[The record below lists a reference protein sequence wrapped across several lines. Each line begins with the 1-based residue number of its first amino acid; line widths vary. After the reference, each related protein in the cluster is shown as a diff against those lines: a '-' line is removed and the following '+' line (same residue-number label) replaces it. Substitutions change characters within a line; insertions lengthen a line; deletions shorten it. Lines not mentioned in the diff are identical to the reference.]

1 MRDRLGYESKD
12 DLYQAL
18 GAEQIEGVAL
28 AIDAIERGTGGFVI
42 GHQTGVGKGRML
54 AAIMRYAKKQDLVPI
69 FLTAGDD
76 LFSSMYR
83 DMRDIKAN
91 MNPLVIASNKD
102 RARITDINGNV
113 IRELDLNAIQEAVRS
128 GTLPP
133 RFDAIFTTYYQINS
147 RTTTGKMALLSNLAP
162 RSIVILDESH
172 KGAGDR

>member
-1 MRDRLGYESKD
+1 
-12 DLYQAL
+12 
-18 GAEQIEGVAL
+18 
-28 AIDAIERGTGGFVI
+28 
-42 GHQTGVGKGRML
+42 
-54 AAIMRYAKKQDLVPI
+54 
-69 FLTAGDD
+69 
-76 LFSSMYR
+76 MYR

-147 RTTTGKMALLSNLAP
+147 RTTTGKMALLSNLAS